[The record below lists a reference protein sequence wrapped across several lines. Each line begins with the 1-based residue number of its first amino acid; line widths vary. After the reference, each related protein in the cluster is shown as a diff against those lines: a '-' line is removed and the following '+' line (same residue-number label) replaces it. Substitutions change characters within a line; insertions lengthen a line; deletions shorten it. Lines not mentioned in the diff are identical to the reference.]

1 MLLRAHL
8 GGIFVLRKNKLPS
21 TSLFYLPIPI
31 FPYLWTISCSELGSR
46 RARCEAESKLQPKA
60 SLAILR
66 RKGMKQA
73 SARHAMIYNAAHFEE
88 GLEKDF
94 PGR

>member
-1 MLLRAHL
+1 MAEASHMSAIASSDHMTVLANSTRPLANDRLRL
-8 GGIFVLRKNKLPS
+8 Q
-21 TSLFYLPIPI
+21 
-31 FPYLWTISCSELGSR
+31 LGSR

-66 RKGMKQA
+66 RIGMKQA
-73 SARHAMIYNAAHFEE
+73 SARHTMIHNAAHFEE
-88 GLEKDF
+88 GLEKAF